1 MMTVATRRPHWL
13 VISGLSL
20 LTFVLL
26 WWLLS
31 LAVNWWTQ
39 NQLNATYEFPRISQ
53 ADAVVYPGDTTD
65 HPSHYLFLNLDG
77 TVLIVEFP
85 HGDAAHARVYR
96 GQTIF

>member
-1 MMTVATRRPHWL
+1 MRYVDRQGHTVIQRGNQRFVIHEEEPPRGRRRPHWL

-39 NQLNATYEFPRISQ
+39 NQLNGLTSF
-53 ADAVVYPGDTTD
+53 
-65 HPSHYLFLNLDG
+65 
-77 TVLIVEFP
+77 
-85 HGDAAHARVYR
+85 HASRR
-96 GQTIF
+96 LTW